1 MRIRNALLLGLSWA
15 SVEASPIDKLW
26 KRFLANAPAETQ
38 MVNTTTFVYPQT
50 QSTELFPMGTCKGIT
65 LEDAT
70 IDQLQGYFDKG
81 VLTSEDVIHC
91 YLDRYFQLNS
101 YVNGIMQINPD
112 AISIA
117 QERDRERAAGIVRSP
132 LHGIPFLVKDNF
144 ATKDKMDTTCGSW
157 MLLGSVVP
165 LSLIHI

>member
-1 MRIRNALLLGLSWA
+1 MRIKNVVLLGLSLA
-15 SVEASPIDKLW
+15 SVKASPIERLW
-26 KRFLANAPAETQ
+26 KRFLANEPSETQ

-50 QSTELFPMGTCKGIT
+50 QSVELFPMNMCRGIT

-81 VLTSEDVIHC
+81 VLSSEDVVRC

-101 YVNGIMQINPD
+101 YVNGVLQVNPD

-117 QERDRERAAGIVRSP
+117 QERDRERAAGVVRSP
-132 LHGIPFLVKDNF
+132 LHGIPF
-144 ATKDKMDTTCGSW
+144 
-157 MLLGSVVP
+157 
-165 LSLIHI
+165 